1 MLRPSKCIYK
11 KDFRMLEDKKCI
23 NCNSSNNLFGDRDLI
38 LCQSCFN
45 EMFKY
50 DDKFIL
56 EYEEDD

>member
-23 NCNSSNNLFGDRDLI
+23 NCNSSNNLFRDRDLI

>member
-11 KDFRMLEDKKCI
+11 KDFRMLEGKKCI
-23 NCNSSNNLFGDRDLI
+23 NCNSSNNLFRNRNLI

-45 EMFKY
+45 EMFEY